1 MKINNDWDLIL
12 KDEFE
17 KEYFKNLESFL
28 DKVYKEKNIYP
39 PRSEIFKALELSSF
53 KDTKVVILGQDP
65 YYNPGQAQGL
75 SFSVNDGVKLP
86 PSLRN
91 IYKEMENDLAI
102 SPSRSGSLI
111 SWARQG
117 VLLLNSTLTV
127 EEKKPNSHK
136 NIGWQ
141 IFTDRIISELDNRE
155 KPLVFILRGNFAKS
169 KKSLI
174 TNPRHL
180 IIESAHPSPLSARRG
195 FFGSKPF
202 SKTNQFLK
210 ENNIKEIDWKI
221 ENQK

>member
-1 MKINNDWDLIL
+1 MKINNDWDFIL

-39 PRSEIFKALELSSF
+39 PKSDIFKALELSSF
-53 KDTKVVILGQDP
+53 TDTKVVILGQDP

-75 SFSVNDGVKLP
+75 SFSVNEGVKLP

-91 IYKEMENDLAI
+91 IYKEMETDLAI
-102 SPSRSGSLI
+102 PPAVNGSLI
-111 SWARQG
+111 FWARQG

-141 IFTDRIISELDNRE
+141 IFTDRIILELDKRE

-210 ENNIKEIDWKI
+210 ENNIQEINWNI

>member
-12 KDEFE
+12 KDEYE

-28 DKVYKEKNIYP
+28 DKTYKEKNIYP

-75 SFSVNDGVKLP
+75 SFSVNEGVKLP

-91 IYKEMENDLAI
+91 IYKEMETDLTI

-141 IFTDRIISELDNRE
+141 IFTDRIISELDKRE
-155 KPLVFILRGNFAKS
+155 NPLVFILRGNFAKS

-210 ENNIKEIDWKI
+210 ENNIQEINWNI

>member
-91 IYKEMENDLAI
+91 IYKEMETDLSI

-141 IFTDRIISELDNRE
+141 IFTDRIISELDKRE
-155 KPLVFILRGNFAKS
+155 NPLVFILRGNFAKS

-210 ENNIKEIDWKI
+210 ENNIQEINWNI

>member
-28 DKVYKEKNIYP
+28 DKGYKEKNIYP

-91 IYKEMENDLAI
+91 IYKELETDLAI
-102 SPSRSGSLI
+102 PPAVSGSLI
-111 SWARQG
+111 FWARQG

-141 IFTDRIISELDNRE
+141 IFTDRIISELDKRE

>member
-28 DKVYKEKNIYP
+28 DKAYKEKNIYP
-39 PRSEIFKALELSSF
+39 SKSDIFKALELSSF
-53 KDTKVVILGQDP
+53 TGTKVVILGQDP

-91 IYKEMENDLAI
+91 IYKELETDLAI
-102 SPSRSGSLI
+102 PPAVSGSLI
-111 SWARQG
+111 FWARQG

-141 IFTDRIISELDNRE
+141 IFTDRIISELDKRE

-174 TNPRHL
+174 KNPRHL
-180 IIESAHPSPLSARRG
+180 IIESAHPSPLSAKRG

-210 ENNIKEIDWKI
+210 ENNIQEINWNI

>member
-12 KDEFE
+12 KAEFE

-75 SFSVNDGVKLP
+75 SFSVNEGVKLP

-91 IYKEMENDLAI
+91 IYKEMETDLSI
-102 SPSRSGSLI
+102 LPSRSGSLI

-141 IFTDRIISELDNRE
+141 IFTDRIISELDKRE

-180 IIESAHPSPLSARRG
+180 IIESAHPSPLSAKRG

>member
-75 SFSVNDGVKLP
+75 SFSVNEGVKLP

-91 IYKEMENDLAI
+91 IYKEMETDLTI

-141 IFTDRIISELDNRE
+141 IFTDRIISELDKRE
-155 KPLVFILRGNFAKS
+155 NPLVFILRGNFAKS

-210 ENNIKEIDWKI
+210 ENNIQEINWNI